1 MDNLQSI
8 LSSLKEMGYS
18 GIKVSFE
25 DEGALYNEIITMRNL
40 TANVGLELTVKIGGC
55 EAKRDIID
63 CIDLNCDTIVAP
75 MVESKFALNKFLKS
89 LESCNY
95 SKKKGFNLETIQSY
109 NNIKELSDLF
119 DDLDYITL
127 GRHDFV
133 KSLSKDSEHV
143 DSEELYEIAEKLFTF
158 VKNNHKNA
166 KCYMGGNLSKNSINF
181 IKKLIENNLLDAFES
196 RYIIFNVDKLVD
208 AKNLDKHIELAQLFE
223 YEWLNLIR
231 NRYLTQANKDF
242 KRIET
247 IKNKINN
254 NNNTTI

>member
-1 MDNLQSI
+1 MDKLQNI
-8 LSSLKEMGYS
+8 LLILKEMGCS

-40 TANVGLELTVKIGGC
+40 TANVGLDLTVKIGGC

-63 CIDLNCDTIVAP
+63 CIDLDCDTIVAP
-75 MVESKFALNKFLKS
+75 MIESGFALNKFLKS

-95 SKKKGFNLETIQSY
+95 SKKKGFNLETIQGY
-109 NNIKELSDLF
+109 NNLKELSKSF
-119 DDLDYITL
+119 DSIEYITL

-158 VKNNHKNA
+158 VKNNHKNV

-181 IKKLIENNLLDAFES
+181 IQKLIEKKLLDAFES
-196 RYIIFNVDKLVD
+196 RYIIFNIHKIHDIND
-208 AKNLDKHIELAQLFE
+208 LDKHIELAQMFE

-231 NRYLTQANKDF
+231 NRYLTQANKDI

-254 NNNTTI
+254 NTSFV

>member
-1 MDNLQSI
+1 MDKLQNI
-8 LSSLKEMGYS
+8 LCTLKEMGCS

-40 TANVGLELTVKIGGC
+40 TANVGLALTVKIGGC

-63 CIDLNCDTIVAP
+63 CIDLHCDTIIAP
-75 MVESKFALNKFLKS
+75 MIESGFALNKFLKS

-95 SKKKGFNLETIQSY
+95 SKKKGFNLETIQGY
-109 NNIKELSDLF
+109 NNLKELSKSF
-119 DDLDYITL
+119 DSIEYITL

-158 VKNNHKNA
+158 VKNNHKNV

-181 IKKLIENNLLDAFES
+181 IQKLTEKKLLDAFES
-196 RYIIFNVDKLVD
+196 RYIIFNIHNIHDIND
-208 AKNLDKHIELAQLFE
+208 LDKHIELSQMFE

-231 NRYLTQANKDF
+231 NRYLTQANKDI

-254 NNNTTI
+254 NNT

>member
-1 MDNLQSI
+1 MDKLQNI
-8 LSSLKEMGYS
+8 LLILKEMGCS

-25 DEGALYNEIITMRNL
+25 DEGALYTEIITMRNL
-40 TANVGLELTVKIGGC
+40 TANVGLDLTVKIGGC

-63 CIDLNCDTIVAP
+63 CIDLHCDTIVAP
-75 MVESKFALNKFLKS
+75 MIESGFALNKFLKS

-95 SKKKGFNLETIQSY
+95 SKKKGFNLETIQGY
-109 NNIKELSDLF
+109 NNLKELSKSF
-119 DDLDYITL
+119 DSLEYITL

-158 VKNNHKNA
+158 VKNNHKNV

-181 IKKLIENNLLDAFES
+181 IQKLIEKKLLDAFES
-196 RYIIFNVDKLVD
+196 RYIIFNIHNIRDIND
-208 AKNLDKHIELAQLFE
+208 LDKHIELAQMFE

-231 NRYLTQANKDF
+231 NRYLTQANKDI

-247 IKNKINN
+247 IKNKINK
-254 NNNTTI
+254 NTSFV